1 MWHTETRNINNMLDK
16 RILDFNAQAEQLLQ
30 IIESRLQ
37 CGQRDA
43 ALQYLIFKFKTL
55 YEQGVMNGR
64 LYEKE
69 GVFPY

>member
-1 MWHTETRNINNMLDK
+1 MWNTETRNINNMLDK
-16 RILDFNAQAEQLLQ
+16 RILDFNAQAEQLMQ

-37 CGQRDA
+37 AGQRDA
-43 ALQYLIFKFKTL
+43 ALQYLVFKFKTL